1 MQGLVHCLS
10 LSNRTTLDIS
20 GVESVL
26 IFDSD
31 YILIELQNEKLA
43 VEGNDLKLINLVKDK
58 KEVQISGKIN
68 GVFYQDASAKRTGLF
83 KRK

>member
-1 MQGLVHCLS
+1 MQGTVHTLS

-20 GVESVL
+20 GVQSVL

-31 YILIELQNEKLA
+31 YILIELQSEKLA
-43 VEGNDLKLINLVKDK
+43 VEGSELKLINLVKDK
-58 KEVQISGKIN
+58 QEVQISGKIN
-68 GVFYQDASAKRTGLF
+68 GIFYQDGTFKKTGLF

>member
-68 GVFYQDASAKRTGLF
+68 GVFYQDASAKRIGLF